1 LIACP
6 ICGGRTQVVETR
18 GIDEGTRRR
27 RACVRTGLCPG
38 KVTTVEVAV
47 SATRGT
53 SIGRVVTVPKR
64 HLEKLRKIVA
74 AIGGGAA

>member
-1 LIACP
+1 
-6 ICGGRTQVVETR
+6 VETR

-38 KVTTVEVAV
+38 KVTTVEIVV
-47 SATRGT
+47 SAAQGT
-53 SIGRVVTVPKR
+53 SIGRAVVVPKR